1 MVVWLTLYRHIL
13 FCEVNQM
20 YKYTLKLYKNSSENN
35 DVSKTL
41 TDEHKVTGYS
51 RSVVDMLNPVIE
63 LAGIEVN
70 SYNYCY
76 VQELNR
82 YYYIENITISP
93 NGVYRLSMR
102 IDVLMT
108 YRDDIMASHGLITK
122 NREYNPYT
130 GDVDVESRYTLEKHE
145 FENGFDFTNG
155 DFVLVTMRG

>member
-1 MVVWLTLYRHIL
+1 
-13 FCEVNQM
+13 M

-35 DVSKTL
+35 DVSKTI

-51 RSVVDMLNPVIE
+51 RVVVDMLNPVIE

-82 YYYIENITISP
+82 YYYIENINISP

>member
-1 MVVWLTLYRHIL
+1 
-13 FCEVNQM
+13 M
-20 YKYTLKLYKNSSENN
+20 YKYTLKLFKNSSENN

-51 RSVVDMLNPVIE
+51 RVVVDMLNPVIE

-82 YYYIENITISP
+82 YYYIENINISP
-93 NGVYRLSMR
+93 NGAYRLSMR

>member
-1 MVVWLTLYRHIL
+1 
-13 FCEVNQM
+13 M

-51 RSVVDMLNPVIE
+51 RAVVDMLNPVIE

-82 YYYIENITISP
+82 YYYIENINIST
-93 NGVYRLSMR
+93 NGVYRL
-102 IDVLMT
+102 
-108 YRDDIMASHGLITK
+108 
-122 NREYNPYT
+122 
-130 GDVDVESRYTLEKHE
+130 
-145 FENGFDFTNG
+145 
-155 DFVLVTMRG
+155 

>member
-1 MVVWLTLYRHIL
+1 
-13 FCEVNQM
+13 M

-51 RSVVDMLNPVIE
+51 RVIVDMLNPVIE

-70 SYNYCY
+70 RYNYCQ

-82 YYYIENITISP
+82 YYYIENINISP

-155 DFVLVTMRG
+155 DFVFVTMRG

>member
-1 MVVWLTLYRHIL
+1 
-13 FCEVNQM
+13 M

-35 DVSKTL
+35 DVSKKL

-51 RSVVDMLNPVIE
+51 RVIVDMLNPVIE

-70 SYNYCY
+70 RYNYCY

-82 YYYIENITISP
+82 YYYIENINISP

>member
-1 MVVWLTLYRHIL
+1 
-13 FCEVNQM
+13 M
-20 YKYTLKLYKNSSENN
+20 YKYTLKLFKNSSENN

-51 RSVVDMLNPVIE
+51 RVVVDMLNPVIE

-82 YYYIENITISP
+82 CYYIENINISP

>member
-1 MVVWLTLYRHIL
+1 
-13 FCEVNQM
+13 M
-20 YKYTLKLYKNSSENN
+20 YKYTLKLFKNSSENN

-51 RSVVDMLNPVIE
+51 RVVVDMLNPVIE

-82 YYYIENITISP
+82 YYYIENINISP

-155 DFVLVTMRG
+155 DFVLVTIRG

>member
-1 MVVWLTLYRHIL
+1 
-13 FCEVNQM
+13 M

-51 RSVVDMLNPVIE
+51 RVVVDMLNPVIE

-82 YYYIENITISP
+82 YYYIENINISP

-130 GDVDVESRYTLEKHE
+130 GDVDVESRYTLEKHA
-145 FENGFDFTNG
+145 F
-155 DFVLVTMRG
+155 

>member
-1 MVVWLTLYRHIL
+1 
-13 FCEVNQM
+13 M
-20 YKYTLKLYKNSSENN
+20 YKYTLKLFKNSSENN

-51 RSVVDMLNPVIE
+51 RVVVDMLNPVIE

-82 YYYIENITISP
+82 YYYIENINISP

>member
-1 MVVWLTLYRHIL
+1 MADTVPPHFL

-20 YKYTLKLYKNSSENN
+20 YKYTLKLFKNSSENN

-51 RSVVDMLNPVIE
+51 RVVVDMLNPVIE

-82 YYYIENITISP
+82 YYYIENINISP

-145 FENGFDFTNG
+145 FENGFDFSNG

>member
-1 MVVWLTLYRHIL
+1 
-13 FCEVNQM
+13 M

-51 RSVVDMLNPVIE
+51 RAAVDMLNPVIE

-82 YYYIENITISP
+82 YYYIENINISP

>member
-1 MVVWLTLYRHIL
+1 MVVWLTLYHHIL

>member
-1 MVVWLTLYRHIL
+1 
-13 FCEVNQM
+13 M

-41 TDEHKVTGYS
+41 TDEHRVTGYS
-51 RSVVDMLNPVIE
+51 RVVVDMLNPVIE

-82 YYYIENITISP
+82 YYYIENINISP

>member
-13 FCEVNQM
+13 FCEVKQM
-20 YKYTLKLYKNSSENN
+20 YKYTLKLFKNSSENN

-51 RSVVDMLNPVIE
+51 RVVVDMLNPVIE

-82 YYYIENITISP
+82 YYYIENINISP

>member
-1 MVVWLTLYRHIL
+1 
-13 FCEVNQM
+13 M

-51 RSVVDMLNPVIE
+51 RAVVDMLNPVIE

-82 YYYIENITISP
+82 YYYIENINISP